1 MVAISWLGVLLLLA
15 RASALHPLGWPAC
28 RLPQSPPRVAVA
40 GCTGLAAAR
49 RSRSLSSRSC
59 ALDQHART
67 ERTPGAISRAPAPR
81 LCAGAPGRPAG
92 VVPSWR
98 RWLAAVAKTVLR
110 LLSLLLPYWLMR
122 RLPLRRPREPEEQ
135 PEVQLEV
142 QPSADGAADAT
153 GLPQQLTSEV
163 IAGMLTGGVLTDD
176 DTPPVRAFDV
186 DGIAILRLYPLPTTT
201 PATSREATAAAAA
214 AATAS
219 AAAAA
224 TASVAATASAAA
236 AATASAAAATASAA
250 AIASAS
256 PSGGAAPVEW
266 QNALFDFGNRIGRGN
281 DAATPAVLLDEVR
294 RPPHLRWL
302 SPPRHQ
308 SMTTPHICYAY
319 MCRSAWC
326 PARRSCA
333 WRSRPATRGAS
344 SPASTSWQR
353 GETPPTT

>member
-224 TASVAATASAAA
+224 TASVAATAAA
-236 AATASAAAATASAA
+236 AAAATASAA

-294 RPPHLRWL
+294 RPPTSAGYH
-302 SPPRHQ
+302 PPPPVDDDSSCMLCVYVQVCLVPGAPVVRVEVA
-308 SMTTPHICYAY
+308 PGN
-319 MCRSAWC
+319 
-326 PARRSCA
+326 ARRIFTGIDIVA
-333 WRSRPATRGAS
+333 EG
-344 SPASTSWQR
+344 
-353 GETPPTT
+353 

>member
-1 MVAISWLGVLLLLA
+1 MTKRNSDLRSSRMVAISWLGVLLLLV

-186 DGIAILRLYPLPTTT
+186 DGIAILRLYPLPTMT

-236 AATASAAAATASAA
+236 AATAAAAAATASAA

-302 SPPRHQ
+302 SPP
-308 SMTTPHICYAY
+308 
-319 MCRSAWC
+319 
-326 PARRSCA
+326 
-333 WRSRPATRGAS
+333 ATIR
-344 SPASTSWQR
+344 
-353 GETPPTT
+353 